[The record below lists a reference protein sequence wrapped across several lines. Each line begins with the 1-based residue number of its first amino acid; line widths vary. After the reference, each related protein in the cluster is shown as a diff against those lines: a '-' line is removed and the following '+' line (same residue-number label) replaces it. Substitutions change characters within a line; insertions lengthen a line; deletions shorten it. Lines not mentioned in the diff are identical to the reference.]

1 MVVKFVTKPPT
12 QPLETKPADQKEAFY
27 VSATSAHE
35 KASPQVKAWL
45 PYVDG
50 RGSPLGANGPLSA
63 VKNVGTASTGGPADF
78 IAKAAATK
86 DWRDSLALVP
96 KSQDFFSNDY
106 NPVGAESALNEQKY
120 LAAMFPLYLGAS
132 AMPGGLSN
140 VGTIEALQPGG
151 TLGIAG
157 RGGINNA
164 AGWMGALGPT
174 GAYATRGLHVKASTG
189 DYVDAKGKVVGQIDR
204 VKWDDTESRSLPLVE
219 KYSAARAKQLSDAG
233 TLDASWMV
241 DQAIKRDGDTVSYK
255 FTAPAG
261 QFLNLVV
268 LPADQDSA
276 KGTLPTT
283 KPSAQSDFDL
293 EVLNSKGEVIAN
305 SIQRDG
311 NIDWIQM
318 YNPEQ
323 KELIVRVSLKS
334 HSVSSKG
341 KDTKF
346 RLVVD
351 TASDKVKPVDTVQ
364 GAHQLKPGTIAV
376 EE

>member
-1 MVVKFVTKPPT
+1 MTIKFVTKPPT
-12 QPLETKPADQKEAFY
+12 QPSSTPAEEKGSFY

-35 KASPQVKAWL
+35 TASPAVKAWL

-50 RGSPLGANGPLSA
+50 RSSPLGANGPLSA
-63 VKNVGTASTGGPADF
+63 VKRIGTVSAGGPADF

-86 DWRDSLALVP
+86 EWKDSLALTP
-96 KSQDFFSNDY
+96 KNQDFFSNDY
-106 NPVGAESALNEQKY
+106 NPVGAESALNEQRY
-120 LAAMFPLYLGAS
+120 LGAMFPLYMTA
-132 AMPGGLSN
+132 AVMPGGLSN
-140 VGTIEALQPGG
+140 ISTIEALQPGG

-174 GAYATRGLHVKASTG
+174 GAYAMRGLHVKASTG
-189 DYVDAKGKVVGQIDR
+189 DYVDAKGKVVGEIDN

-219 KYSAARAKQLSDAG
+219 KYSASRAKALSDAG
-233 TLDASWMV
+233 KLDASWMV
-241 DQAIKRDGDTVSYK
+241 DQAIKRDGDSVTYK
-255 FTAPAG
+255 FTAPKG

-276 KGTLPTT
+276 QATLPNT
-283 KPSAQSDFDL
+283 KASAQSDFDL

-323 KELIVRVSLKS
+323 KELSVRVKLHS
-334 HSVSSKG
+334 HSTGSQG
-341 KDTKF
+341 RETKF

-351 TASDKVKPVDTVQ
+351 TATDKVKPVDTVH
-364 GAHQLKPGTIAV
+364 GAHQLKPGTLAV